1 MEINVTS
8 SIVDNHAMPMCSIA
22 ASGSTAESHR
32 RNTGV
37 LLGSCM
43 VASASDGFSGVCS
56 VAGRVGVEHA
66 YAVICGVCSV
76 AGRVGVERFLEM
88 RPWFCNLFL
97 MKLIA
102 RNATRKDVDEPKELT
117 STNHAKHYNRPWL
130 HALGRSYTNTYV
142 WKPHRGYKVIDL
154 ECKANR

>member
-43 VASASDGFSGVCS
+43 VASASDGISGVCS

-102 RNATRKDVDEPKELT
+102 RNAERKDVDKPKELA
-117 STNHAKHYNRPWL
+117 STNDAKQIDDRP
-130 HALGRSYTNTYV
+130 
-142 WKPHRGYKVIDL
+142 
-154 ECKANR
+154 

>member
-1 MEINVTS
+1 MAINVTS
-8 SIVDNHAMPMCSIA
+8 SLVDNHAMPMCSVA
-22 ASGSTAESHR
+22 ASGSTAVSLHR
-32 RNTGV
+32 NIEAFPE
-37 LLGSCM
+37 SCM
-43 VASASDGFSGVCS
+43 VASACAGISGVCS

-102 RNATRKDVDEPKELT
+102 RNATRKDVDKPKELA
-117 STNHAKHYNRPWL
+117 STNDAKQIDDRP
-130 HALGRSYTNTYV
+130 
-142 WKPHRGYKVIDL
+142 
-154 ECKANR
+154 